1 MVAII
6 AVLVAISI
14 PIFASQ
20 RRKARLAVNQANA
33 RAAKEVAAAAYLTD
47 GKDSTVCFAESGT
60 GQQETDTPS
69 AGTADSFPHGK
80 NFYVAW
86 NQKIFDPISS
96 WTVDTQLRP
105 SNRGNAFCAG
115 DKVAKAWLVTVE
127 YNISKG
133 NFNNGDAEK
142 NADTTGEFDFAI
154 VALYDGERIG
164 TTNLYAGNK

>member
-142 NADTTGEFDFAI
+142 NADTTGEFEFAI
-154 VALYDGERIG
+154 VALCEDI
-164 TTNLYAGNK
+164 NKFDIKCKYN